1 MLIKKKKKKSVV
13 ITQRIWGYNELF
25 PQVFFF
31 LRLQI

>member
-1 MLIKKKKKKSVV
+1 MLIEKKKKKSVV

-25 PQVFFF
+25 PKSFFS